1 VAATTIAAVAYQ
13 SSSKLDV
20 AWQASGGV
28 AATSYK
34 VTAVDAVAGE
44 SVGITATGTSAQL
57 TGLKSATTYRV
68 SVAPCVT
75 LATATVCYDSP
86 VTATT
91 VTTPSEVWH
100 LQGSGRT
107 VAGLTPIVSDGN
119 VRISA
124 TRFGADAPADVA
136 GHVQIYYG
144 PKAVNPQALTVGVT
158 SLAASAGNPASY
170 LSFTSLASSSGLKS
184 PASPA
189 TLVKQVATGQGVPLS
204 ASLGGK
210 VRLYFEAQG
219 ADGKTRI
226 LHVDSADG
234 YTGRDFHAGAPT
246 QCSATAD
253 YEAGGGCAPG
263 VAIGVEGDAVQPNAK
278 ILNARQNKVGWPVLD
293 DWRWNGAAGTF
304 MVFTTDNIAGCTTV
318 NMNHGYALWDGAQW
332 VVQADA
338 GGCPKLFKG
347 AQAMLPMHIG
357 GARYKMYYGDTTDTT
372 GRLNSQLPFLGP
384 KKLIYA
390 SGAATGAATTVDYE
404 DWEAL
409 SAGRDVVFL
418 WPDGSPLDATAEGY
432 IDDFHFLAPTGSLD
446 LQVAYIAI
454 TDGVQVPTAVAAVLA
469 NP

>member
-1 VAATTIAAVAYQ
+1 M
-13 SSSKLDV
+13 
-20 AWQASGGV
+20 
-28 AATSYK
+28 
-34 VTAVDAVAGE
+34 
-44 SVGITATGTSAQL
+44 
-57 TGLKSATTYRV
+57 
-68 SVAPCVT
+68 
-75 LATATVCYDSP
+75 
-86 VTATT
+86 
-91 VTTPSEVWH
+91 WH
-100 LQGSGRT
+100 LQGSGST
-107 VAGLTPIVSDGN
+107 VAGLAPIVSDGN

-144 PKAVNPQALTVGVT
+144 PKATNPQALTVGVT

-184 PASPA
+184 PPSPA

-204 ASLGGK
+204 AGLGGK
-210 VRLYFEAQG
+210 VRLFFEAQG

-226 LHVDSADG
+226 FHVDSADG

-253 YEAGGGCAPG
+253 YEAGGGCAPTR
-263 VAIGVEGDAVQPNAK
+263 GDRRRGRRRAGPTRRF
-278 ILNARQNKVGWPVLD
+278 LNARQNKVGWPVLD

-304 MVFTTDNIAGCTTV
+304 MVFTTDNIAGCTTL
-318 NMNHGYALWDGAQW
+318 NMNHGYALWDGAAW
-332 VVQADA
+332 AVQVDA

-390 SGAATGAATTVDYE
+390 TRRRDRQLRRRWISRTGKRS
-404 DWEAL
+404 

-418 WPDGSPLDATAEGY
+418 WPDGSLLDATAEGY